1 MIFRYL
7 KIFNVIVLF
16 PNNDITLNHLT
27 LSLNLIIIIVINN
40 QLKGEY
46 YFLNNDIVKMC
57 VREWQ
62 VLRNNLN

>member
-7 KIFNVIVLF
+7 KIFIVIVLF

-46 YFLNNDIVKMC
+46 YFLNNDILKMC
-57 VREWQ
+57 VFLQ
-62 VLRNNLN
+62 

>member
-46 YFLNNDIVKMC
+46 YFLNNDILKMC